1 LCCVATSRTIKNGI
15 YKWLLILRLNS
26 YWFFLTN
33 SSVCKSYIDKFIFR
47 FLCQASSMDFLS
59 KQNFDFN
66 KLFKEGISYLK
77 SDDEKKLRDS
87 VDEKREMRRQSNQVF
102 SVFTL
107 NFISIKSLKGNIFI
121 INKTWVLHFRLY
133 LCAWNFLLFPCST
146 SKIRSPEIGGETF
159 WLIMLQ
165 GCTTRS

>member
-1 LCCVATSRTIKNGI
+1 
-15 YKWLLILRLNS
+15 
-26 YWFFLTN
+26 
-33 SSVCKSYIDKFIFR
+33 
-47 FLCQASSMDFLS
+47 MDFLS

-102 SVFTL
+102 TL
-107 NFISIKSLKGNIFI
+107 NFLSIKSLKENILIF
-121 INKTWVLHFRLY
+121 NETWARFMCLE
-133 LCAWNFLLFPCST
+133 LFPCST

-159 WLIMLQ
+159 
-165 GCTTRS
+165 